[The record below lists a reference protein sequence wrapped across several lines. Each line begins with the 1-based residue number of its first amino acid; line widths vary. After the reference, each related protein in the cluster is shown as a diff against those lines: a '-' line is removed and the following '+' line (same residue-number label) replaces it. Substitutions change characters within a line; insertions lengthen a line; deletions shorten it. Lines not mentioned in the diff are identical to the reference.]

1 MPDVFT
7 IGYANRSIEQFI
19 ALLRD
24 NSITAVADVRSIPF
38 SRSNPEFNKD
48 ALKQS
53 LDHVGVAYV
62 FLGKELGART
72 EDAECYSFGRVE
84 YGRLAATSLFQAGLN
99 RIQRGSLTRRIA
111 LMCAEKEP
119 FDCHRCILVG
129 RPLSERGLRI
139 VHILGDGQLEEHS
152 ATMRRLMQFL
162 RVSDAFGSEREDEK
176 VSIAYRI
183 QAERIAF
190 KMNSIEAEQASLWR

>member
-38 SRSNPEFNKD
+38 SRSSPEFNKD
-48 ALKQS
+48 SLKQS

-84 YGRLAATSLFQAGLN
+84 YDRLAATSLFQAGLD

-129 RPLSERGLRI
+129 RHLSERGLRI

-190 KMNSIEAEQASLWR
+190 KMNSIEAEQ